1 MKAFLA
7 LFKSIASIVLLLAML
22 FSCDNDNNNT
32 ADQWLNRS
40 IKPNAEGKQIN
51 LFYTDSGKV
60 RVNLKSPVMLDYGN
74 LSFPFRKF
82 PNGMVVDF
90 FENDST
96 KNRVEADSAII
107 YNKTNLVE
115 LRNNVKITT
124 TDSTILETD
133 KLFWDR
139 SIEWLYTESNYTL
152 KLSNGTVNDGV
163 GFDANQNFTNFN
175 SRNNIGTQ
183 VIDEQ

>member
-22 FSCDNDNNNT
+22 FSCDNDNTTEQLLKRN
-32 ADQWLNRS
+32 
-40 IKPNAEGKQIN
+40 IKPDAIGKKIN
-51 LFYTDSGKV
+51 LIYTDSGKV

-74 LSFPFRKF
+74 LYFPFRKF
-82 PNGMVVDF
+82 PNGVVVDF
-90 FENDST
+90 FENDTT

-139 SIEWLYTESNYTL
+139 SIEWLYTESSYTL
-152 KLSNGTVNDGV
+152 RLSNGTVNDGV

-175 SRNNIGTQ
+175 SRNNVGTQ

>member
-7 LFKSIASIVLLLAML
+7 LFKSIASIILLLAML
-22 FSCDNDNNNT
+22 FSCDNNSTNKI
-32 ADQWLNRS
+32 LNRN
-40 IKPNAEGKQIN
+40 IKPNAVGKKIN
-51 LFYTDSGKV
+51 LYYTDSGKV
-60 RVNLKSPVMLDYGN
+60 RVNLKSPLMLDYGN

-82 PNGMVVDF
+82 PNGVVVDF
-90 FENDST
+90 FENDTT

-139 SIEWLYTESNYTL
+139 SIKWLYTESSYTL
-152 KLSNGTVNDGV
+152 KLKNGTVNDGV

-183 VIDEQ
+183 VINEQ

>member
-1 MKAFLA
+1 MKAFFA
-7 LFKSIASIVLLLAML
+7 LFKSIAGISLLFAML
-22 FSCDNDNNNT
+22 FSCDDNSP
-32 ADQWLNRS
+32 DQLSKRS
-40 IKPNAEGKQIN
+40 IKPDAVGKHIN
-51 LFYTDSGKV
+51 LYYTDSGKV
-60 RVNLKSPVMLDYGN
+60 RVNLKSPYMLDHGN

-82 PNGMVVDF
+82 PKGVTVDF
-90 FENDST
+90 FEEDST

-107 YNKTNLVE
+107 YDQNNLVE

-124 TDSTILETD
+124 SDSTILKTD

-139 SIEWLYTESNYTL
+139 SIEWLYTEESYTL
-152 KLSNGTVNDGV
+152 ELNNGTVNQGV

-175 SRNNIGTQ
+175 SRSNTGTQ

>member
-1 MKAFLA
+1 
-7 LFKSIASIVLLLAML
+7 
-22 FSCDNDNNNT
+22 
-32 ADQWLNRS
+32 
-40 IKPNAEGKQIN
+40 
-51 LFYTDSGKV
+51 
-60 RVNLKSPVMLDYGN
+60 MLDYGN

-82 PNGMVVDF
+82 PNGVVVDF
-90 FENDST
+90 YENDST
-96 KNRVEADSAII
+96 KNKVEADSAII

-139 SIEWLYTESNYTL
+139 SIEWLYTENSYTL
-152 KLSNGTVNDGV
+152 KLKNGTVNDGV